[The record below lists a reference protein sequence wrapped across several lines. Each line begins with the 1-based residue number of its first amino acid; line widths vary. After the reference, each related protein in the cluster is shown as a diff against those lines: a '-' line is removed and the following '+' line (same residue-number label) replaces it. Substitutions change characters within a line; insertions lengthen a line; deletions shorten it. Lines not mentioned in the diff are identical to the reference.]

1 MKKKEIVVST
11 FAITILLLFVQ
22 CTNNKK
28 ELHMELTKRAAELN
42 LSTPVVLETHTR
54 FDSVGVTPDNVFQY
68 FYTITN
74 IENPSQLMHDHKDNI
89 IKNMDVMYS
98 TDKSLQFF
106 IQNEVNMEYI
116 YRDTLQNVIDVI
128 SIETNKYKK

>member
-1 MKKKEIVVST
+1 MKKSKIFT
-11 FAITILLLFVQ
+11 YTCAIAILLLFMQ
-22 CTNNKK
+22 CTTNKK
-28 ELHMELTKRAAELN
+28 ELHIELTKRAAELN

-54 FDSVGVTPDNVFQY
+54 FDSVSVTPDNVFQY

-89 IKNMDVMYS
+89 IKNMDAMYS

-106 IQNEVNMEYI
+106 IQNEVTMKYI
-116 YRDTLQNVIDVI
+116 YRDTIQNVIDVI
-128 SIETNKYKK
+128 TIETNKYNK